1 MHFRANLITRI
12 WFRPGR
18 PQRPALQVLHRN
30 DSRLEHPRGSKKRM
44 MVGERLAAGLIVGSA
59 RIDTADKSE
68 PEALAE
74 FLRRAKIG

>member
-1 MHFRANLITRI
+1 MHLRANLITRI
-12 WFRPGR
+12 WLRPGR

-44 MVGERLAAGLIVGSA
+44 MDRLAAGLIVGSA